1 MGHRTVRPAAAHR
14 GDPRRAAALPGFQ
27 AASAGDARPRHHLR
41 LGPHRTDATRRP
53 LIPTRQPTP
62 ETQMNKQ
69 AIDALLK
76 TFDDA
81 AEKPGNARVRA
92 IVNRIVKDICYTIE
106 DFDVQPSEF
115 WTALNYLNEA
125 GREFGLIAAGLGLE
139 RFLDVRMDEAEAKA
153 GIQGGTPRTIEGPLY
168 VAGAPESVGHARLD
182 DGTDPGQT
190 LIMRGRVLGQ
200 DGAPLANAL
209 VEVWHANHLGNY
221 SYFDAS
227 QPAFNLRR
235 SIRTDAEGRYSF
247 RSVLPV
253 GYSVPP
259 GSKTE
264 QLLDQL
270 GRHGHRPA
278 HIHFFVSA
286 DGYRK
291 LTTQINI
298 DGDPHL
304 WDDFAFATRDG
315 LIPPVKQ
322 AEGAE
327 GKPYGVDGQFALID
341 FDFTLLKD
349 KQDVPGSEVERA
361 RAQA

>member
-1 MGHRTVRPAAAHR
+1 
-14 GDPRRAAALPGFQ
+14 
-27 AASAGDARPRHHLR
+27 
-41 LGPHRTDATRRP
+41 
-53 LIPTRQPTP
+53 
-62 ETQMNKQ
+62 MNKQ
-69 AIDALLK
+69 AIDALLQ

-81 AEKPGNARVRA
+81 AEKPGNPRVRA

-139 RFLDVRMDEAEAKA
+139 RFLDVRMDEAEEKA

-190 LIMRGRVLGQ
+190 LIMRGRVLGEN
-200 DGAPLANAL
+200 GAPLANAL

-221 SYFDAS
+221 SYFDQS

-235 SIRTDAEGRYSF
+235 SIRTDADGRYSF

-327 GKPYGVDGQFALID
+327 GEPYGVDGQFALID
-341 FDFTLLKD
+341 FDFSLLKD
-349 KQDVPGSEVERA
+349 KQHVPGSEVERA

>member
-1 MGHRTVRPAAAHR
+1 
-14 GDPRRAAALPGFQ
+14 
-27 AASAGDARPRHHLR
+27 
-41 LGPHRTDATRRP
+41 
-53 LIPTRQPTP
+53 
-62 ETQMNKQ
+62 MNKQ

-81 AEKPGNARVRA
+81 AEKPGNPRVRA
-92 IVNRIVKDICYTIE
+92 IVNRIVQDICYTIE

-139 RFLDVRMDEAEAKA
+139 RFLDVRMDEAEEKA

-168 VAGAPESVGHARLD
+168 VAGAPDSVGHARLD

-190 LIMRGRVLGQ
+190 LIMRGQVLGH
-200 DGAPLANAL
+200 DGASIANAL

-221 SYFDAS
+221 SYFDPS

-235 SIRTDAEGRYSF
+235 SIRTDADGRYSF

-341 FDFTLLKD
+341 FDFALLKE